1 MSDRAGLIAA
11 FAAGIAVGI
20 VSAGVT
26 MPADPP
32 GPLTPPVEFRVYPA
46 MPAYGGWCAH
56 PVPDGFDVAVED
68 AAFEYG
74 VDPWM
79 LAVTVHRESGCDPNA
94 RGLAGEIG
102 LAQINPP
109 VWMPTLRDAGIA
121 IQTKDLYDM
130 RTNLRAA
137 AFILREGRRA
147 AAGSAYGA
155 FRRYNGSGPKA
166 RQYARE
172 QVAAYSRVINA
183 R

>member
-1 MSDRAGLIAA
+1 MSDSAMLIAA
-11 FAAGIAVGI
+11 FAVGIAIGR
-20 VSAGVT
+20 VSAGSLT
-26 MPADPP
+26 PADPP

-46 MPAYGGWCAH
+46 LSAYGGWCTH

-109 VWMPTLRDAGIA
+109 VWLPTLRDAGIVTRA
-121 IQTKDLYDM
+121 KDLYDV

-172 QVAAYSRVINA
+172 QVAAYSRVVNA

>member
-1 MSDRAGLIAA
+1 LVVA
-11 FAAGIAVGI
+11 FAAG
-20 VSAGVT
+20 VT
-26 MPADPP
+26 AMSTVMGNTTTVVNPP
-32 GPLTPPVEFRVYPA
+32 GPLTPPVEFQVYPA
-46 MPAYGGWCAH
+46 MPAYGGWCTH
-56 PVPDGFDVAVED
+56 PEPVGFDVAVED

-79 LAVTVHRESGCDPNA
+79 LAVTVHRESGCDPDA
-94 RGLAGEIG
+94 RGLVGEIG

-109 VWMPTLRDAGIA
+109 VWMSALRDAGIVTRA
-121 IQTKDLYDM
+121 RDLYDV

-137 AFILREGRRA
+137 AFILREGHRA

-172 QVAAYSRVINA
+172 QVAVYARVIDA